1 MFVDWCILSLTEVF
15 IQPQHT
21 QCPSL
26 CLMERTPLHMFGWLY
41 VILLINR
48 FYAICFCT
56 DRSSRIIILFILFS
70 LFVFSLFFPDIRFV
84 LLYSPFSLCVPWLM
98 IYTCCQKIL
107 CTDRS
112 SRIIILFILFSLFVL
127 SLFFPEIC
135 FVLLYAPTHPF
146 PCVPWLPTGLFLM
159 VEPSWPKIFTQN
171 IFHHISLPWSPRSPP
186 PSFPPQNLFSS
197 TIFGC
202 QKIKNEQ
209 LRLIAFKYYFKEKLC
224 SPPLVCKYLGNFLN
238 LILTMFTN
246 KVSEGR
252 WLTIFTIK
260 FNFVLTIDNL
270 IYIFENQITN
280 IEHHLLNIGYQISS
294 IKYWTSLRK
303 YKKVS
308 NGKLDIQ
315 YWIFTSEAFT
325 SRG

>member
-1 MFVDWCILSLTEVF
+1 MDIACVLDIWISVVVMFVDWCILSLTEVF

-159 VEPSWPKIFTQN
+159 NMNMNMNMNDCDLLPSNTTSKRSDA
-171 IFHHISLPWSPRSPP
+171 HLP
-186 PSFPPQNLFSS
+186 
-197 TIFGC
+197 
-202 QKIKNEQ
+202 
-209 LRLIAFKYYFKEKLC
+209 
-224 SPPLVCKYLGNFLN
+224 
-238 LILTMFTN
+238 
-246 KVSEGR
+246 
-252 WLTIFTIK
+252 
-260 FNFVLTIDNL
+260 
-270 IYIFENQITN
+270 
-280 IEHHLLNIGYQISS
+280 
-294 IKYWTSLRK
+294 
-303 YKKVS
+303 
-308 NGKLDIQ
+308 
-315 YWIFTSEAFT
+315 
-325 SRG
+325 

>member
-1 MFVDWCILSLTEVF
+1 
-15 IQPQHT
+15 
-21 QCPSL
+21 
-26 CLMERTPLHMFGWLY
+26 
-41 VILLINR
+41 
-48 FYAICFCT
+48 
-56 DRSSRIIILFILFS
+56 
-70 LFVFSLFFPDIRFV
+70 
-84 LLYSPFSLCVPWLM
+84 M
-98 IYTCCQKIL
+98 IYTCYQKIL

-127 SLFFPEIC
+127 SWFFSWYLFC
-135 FVLLYAPTHPF
+135 
-146 PCVPWLPTGLFLM
+146 
-159 VEPSWPKIFTQN
+159 S
-171 IFHHISLPWSPRSPP
+171 SLRAHSPLSLCALAANWSVS
-186 PSFPPQNLFSS
+186 
-197 TIFGC
+197 
-202 QKIKNEQ
+202 NEYEYEYEYER

-224 SPPLVCKYLGNFLN
+224 SPPLVCKYLGKLLN

>member
-1 MFVDWCILSLTEVF
+1 MFVDWCILSLAEVF

-48 FYAICFCT
+48 FYAICF
-56 DRSSRIIILFILFS
+56 
-70 LFVFSLFFPDIRFV
+70 
-84 LLYSPFSLCVPWLM
+84 
-98 IYTCCQKIL
+98 